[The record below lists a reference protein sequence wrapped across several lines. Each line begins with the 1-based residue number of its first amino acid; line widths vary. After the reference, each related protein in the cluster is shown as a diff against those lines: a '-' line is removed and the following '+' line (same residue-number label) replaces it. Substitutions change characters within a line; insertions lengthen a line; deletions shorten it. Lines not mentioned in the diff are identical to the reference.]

1 MSDARKPFPPPH
13 LIPRGVVPFEYELKV
28 CQLTNLFQRT
38 NKGLVLRWAL
48 SALHVGGRYI

>member
-13 LIPRGVVPFEYELKV
+13 LIPRGVVPFESELKV

-48 SALHVGGRYI
+48 SALHVGDRYI